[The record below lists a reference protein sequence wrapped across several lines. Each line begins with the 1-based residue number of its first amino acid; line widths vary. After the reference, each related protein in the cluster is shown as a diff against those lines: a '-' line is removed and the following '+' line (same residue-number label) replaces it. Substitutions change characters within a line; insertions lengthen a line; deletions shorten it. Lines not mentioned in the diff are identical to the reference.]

1 MAGVSPFGD
10 LELCGAPSFLR
21 HERDLRPELL
31 PQGLDRLRL
40 LGPEPRDHVG
50 MGADLKVRRLTL
62 DHQPLRLP
70 QNLMGDGGDGPEQ
83 AGSPAVGTAH
93 AEGADETLLDPLAG
107 HLDQAQFREES
118 DVGGRAVGSEALLE
132 FGDHPVP
139 VILPRHVDEVDDDN
153 PPQVPEAHL
162 TGNLAR
168 RFQIRLEDGLFE
180 VVFADVAPGVD
191 IDRDQRLGLLDDEIP
206 PRFQPDLGPQGLFDL
221 ALDPEGPKD
230 GLLLGVEEEVRAQ
243 IGEQRLDKLYTPFI
257 LPFVVHHQPR
267 DIAGEEV
274 AEDPKDEIEIPLD
287 QGRRRDRLGPRS
299 DLSPERAEKLQIGGD
314 LIPLPAHP
322 RGSDYDPFGPRSE
335 FLYDLSEAG
344 SLPLALDLPIDAD
357 LLLGWHVDQ
366 IAGGGGGGGGG
377 P

>member
-10 LELCGAPSFLR
+10 LELCGAPSLLR

-40 LGPEPRDHVG
+40 LGPEPADHVG
-50 MGADLKVRRLTL
+50 MGADLEVCRLAL
-62 DHQPLRLP
+62 DHPPLRLP
-70 QNLMGDGGDGPEQ
+70 QNLMGDRGDGPEQ
-83 AGSPAVGTAH
+83 AGSPAGGTAH
-93 AEGADETLLDPLAG
+93 AERADETLFDPLAG

-118 DVGGRAVGSEALLE
+118 DVGGRAVGFEVLL
-132 FGDHPVP
+132 
-139 VILPRHVDEVDDDN
+139 
-153 PPQVPEAHL
+153 EAHL
-162 TGNLAR
+162 TGNLPR
-168 RFQIRLEDGLFE
+168 RFQIGLEDGLLE
-180 VVFADVAPGVD
+180 VVFADIATGVD

-206 PRFQPDLGPQGLFDL
+206 PRFQPDLGPQGFFDL
-221 ALDPEGPKD
+221 ALDPEGSKD